1 MMNIQTNVKM
11 RTWGNIS
18 HLATSDARFSL
29 SIAECFSNG
38 IWICKCT
45 TSSLGLQRKHSFSS
59 SFVGRT
65 VAVKSQRWRMAEVW
79 RRPVV
84 IITHEM
90 LGYSSRRVFSAVNR
104 KLRLPQKWTIEDWNG
119 RTSADF
125 WSWDWRVRKWRTG
138 RLIPA
143 ELSLAT
149 SSVPCSSA
157 CYQNKKWATSQIE
170 IILKLLSFF
179 VGLFFFSMT
188 ASLLYSNDWSEV
200 EHLWEVVEREKR

>member
-1 MMNIQTNVKM
+1 MMNIQTNMKM

-18 HLATSDARFSL
+18 HLATSDARFSDWVLQNAFRMGFKSANVQPALWVYRENTHSAAVLWAERLL
-29 SIAECFSNG
+29 SKVRG
-38 IWICKCT
+38 
-45 TSSLGLQRKHSFSS
+45 G
-59 SFVGRT
+59 
-65 VAVKSQRWRMAEVW
+65 
-79 RRPVV
+79 V

-143 ELSLAT
+143 ELSFAT

-188 ASLLYSNDWSEV
+188 ASLLYSNEWSEV
-200 EHLWEVVEREKR
+200 EHLWDVVERDKR